1 MCGIIGWVSPRADEA
16 VFRKAL
22 GLIAHRGPDGEG
34 LFQGTAGVNRV
45 FLGHRRL
52 AIIDLSDAAAQ
63 PMRSADGRFWIV
75 FNGEIFNF
83 PELRKELEREGIAF
97 RSRSD
102 TEVLLEAYVRRG
114 PSVFADLNGMFAL
127 AIFDVETGEVT
138 LARDHLGVKPLY
150 YTRRGNELSVASEV
164 KALIALG
171 HAPRLRR
178 DMLGEYL
185 AQSWVHEPDTL
196 FDGVSKL
203 PAGHWA
209 RWRDG
214 CWHSGPFWDLGP
226 SAVNGAA
233 ALERLESV
241 TREAVEM
248 QLVADR
254 PVGVYVSGGVD
265 SSVIAH
271 MAYQAMPQLVA
282 VSARFAKEDRRYEGI
297 ADDGRWADHFVE
309 RHPGFHHQTLVMTP
323 DLYDCYRR
331 LVWNLD
337 EPIAD
342 TAIVPSFLL
351 AQEARKAGA
360 VVMLS
365 GMGADEL
372 FGGYRRYSAVQVR
385 GLTDSLP
392 RAVRQGVLSLA
403 GSLHRFGNGPL
414 RRRASHWQRFLQAS
428 DVAWPARYMSF
439 IGHFS
444 ATEVDELVGPEWK
457 EPYTAKLRSVL
468 DGFQEAS
475 LLTQAQRLDLKGFLA
490 SHNLLY
496 SDKASMAASVEVRV
510 PFLDYRLAELAFSL
524 PEALRAS
531 RGRQK
536 VLLKA
541 LCAKLVGPEVAYRP
555 KAGFAMPARSWLR
568 TSLRGEVERA
578 LRGGRITE
586 VCDRAA
592 LCRLLEGH
600 YAGRAENTW
609 KLWTLLTLDL
619 WLECFGVETGS

>member
-1 MCGIIGWVSPRADEA
+1 MCGLIGWISPRADEA
-16 VFRKAL
+16 LFRKAL

-34 LFQGTAGVNRV
+34 VFEGTAGASRV
-45 FLGHRRL
+45 LLGHRRL
-52 AIIDLSDAAAQ
+52 AIIDLSAAGAQ

-83 PELRKELEREGIAF
+83 QALRRELEREGVAF
-97 RSRSD
+97 RSKSD
-102 TEVLLEAYVRRG
+102 TEVLLEAFARRG
-114 PSVFADLNGMFAL
+114 PRVFADLNGMFAL
-127 AIFDVETGEVT
+127 AIFDTQTGEVT

-150 YTRRGNELSVASEV
+150 YAQGADGLSFASEV
-164 KALIALG
+164 KALLALG

-178 DMLGEYL
+178 ELLGEYL

-196 FDGVSKL
+196 FEGINKL

-209 RWRDG
+209 RWREG
-214 CWHSGPFWDLGP
+214 RWHSEPFWDVKPGAP
-226 SAVNGAA
+226 NGGQ
-233 ALERLESV
+233 ALERLEQL

-254 PVGVYVSGGVD
+254 PVGAYLSGGVD

-271 MAYQAMPQLVA
+271 LAYGAMPQLVA
-282 VSARFAKEDRRYEGI
+282 VSARFSEEDRRYEGVG
-297 ADDGRWADHFVE
+297 DDGRWADHFVG
-309 RHPGFHHQTLVMTP
+309 RHPGLRHHTFVLAP
-323 DLYDCYRR
+323 DHYDCYKR
-331 LVWNLD
+331 LVWNMD

-342 TAIVPSFLL
+342 TAIVPAFLL
-351 AQEARKAGA
+351 AQEARRAGA

-372 FGGYRRYSAVQVR
+372 FAGYRRYSAVQLQ
-385 GLTDSLP
+385 GFTDGLP
-392 RAVRQGVLSLA
+392 RPVQRAGRALA
-403 GSLHRFGNGPL
+403 LGLQRFGNGPV
-414 RRRASHWQRFLQAS
+414 RRRASHLERFLQAS
-428 DVAWPARYMSF
+428 EVPWPTRYMSF
-439 IGHFS
+439 IGHFG
-444 ATEVDELVGPEWK
+444 ACEVDDLVGREWR
-457 EPYTAKLRSVL
+457 EPFTAKLTSVL
-468 DGFQEAS
+468 DGFHEAS
-475 LLTQAQRLDLKGFLA
+475 LMAQAQRLDLKGFLA
-490 SHNLLY
+490 SHNLIY

-510 PFLDYRLAELAFSL
+510 PLLDYRLAELAFSL

-541 LCAKLVGPEVAYRP
+541 LCAKLVDPEIAYRP

-578 LRGGRITE
+578 LGEGRVAE

-592 LCRLLEGH
+592 LRRLLEGH

-619 WLECFGVETGS
+619 WLERFGVEIGS